1 MATLAIQ
8 TIDNDGLTPTYVA
21 AAAGGDK
28 VIPGQ
33 GSYIHVKNGSAGAI
47 TVTLVTPETFDGDL
61 ALADRTVSVA
71 AGAEAK
77 IAVGNRY
84 RNPADGLASLTYS
97 AVTSLTLGSFRA
109 PVND

>member
-8 TIDNDGLTPTYVA
+8 NIDNDGLTPVYVA

-33 GSYIHVKNGSAGAI
+33 GSYIHVKNASAGSI
-47 TVTLVTPETFDGDL
+47 NVIVVTPETVDGDL
-61 ALADRTVSVA
+61 TVQDRTVAVA
-71 AGAEAK
+71 AGTEMK
-77 IAVGNRY
+77 IAVGSRY

-109 PVND
+109 PVGD